1 MSRKPKYLEL
11 SEIPLTDLL
20 MEIKSRGLITNS
32 KKNEEIINSKST
44 SIKIILS
51 FGLPSENLECR
62 ECGECKSPTN
72 FTFYQGRVDNKG
84 FLMRSNALCYNCMK
98 KTNEQRK
105 LVLDRAIIPQK
116 PKPGDVC
123 TNCNREWSGN
133 WHRHHV
139 GNEFISYICGHCNMS
154 FSDQRNKV
162 VLKK

>member
-1 MSRKPKYLEL
+1 MCRKLKYLEL

-20 MEIKSRGLITNS
+20 MEIKSRGLMTNS
-32 KKNEEIINSKST
+32 KKNEEIINSKSA

-51 FGLPSENLECR
+51 FGLPSEKLECR
-62 ECGECKSPTN
+62 ECGESKSPDN
-72 FTFYQGRVDNKG
+72 FTFYQGRVDNRG
-84 FLMRSNALCYNCMK
+84 FLMRSNALCHYCMK

-105 LVLDRAIIPQK
+105 LVLDRANIPQK

-123 TNCNREWSGN
+123 INCNREWTGN